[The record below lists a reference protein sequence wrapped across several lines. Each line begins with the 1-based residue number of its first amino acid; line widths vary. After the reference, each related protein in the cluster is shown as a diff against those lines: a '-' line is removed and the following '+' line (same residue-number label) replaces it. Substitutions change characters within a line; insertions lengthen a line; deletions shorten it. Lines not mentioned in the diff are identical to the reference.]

1 MTSKNSLAEGFIA
14 KQLKRLEALRAELT
28 GADDAAA
35 AAEIADQESRGA
47 EAQEYEDAAQSMER
61 KEVLQAK
68 HEIDQ
73 KRLGNIARAIQKIE
87 LGTYGISDVSG
98 KPIPQARLEAMP
110 EAVTTLEEAAA
121 KESLPRPP
129 AA

>member
-121 KESLPRPP
+121 KE
-129 AA
+129 

>member
-1 MTSKNSLAEGFIA
+1 MTFKNPLGHEFIA
-14 KQLKRLEALRAELT
+14 KQRKRLESLRSELI

-35 AAEIADQESRGA
+35 ATEIDDQEARGA

-73 KRLGNIARAIQKIE
+73 KRLSNIARALEKID
-87 LGTYGISDVSG
+87 LGTYGVSDVSG

-110 EAVTTLEEAAA
+110 EAVKTLDEAAA
-121 KESLPRPP
+121 NE
-129 AA
+129 